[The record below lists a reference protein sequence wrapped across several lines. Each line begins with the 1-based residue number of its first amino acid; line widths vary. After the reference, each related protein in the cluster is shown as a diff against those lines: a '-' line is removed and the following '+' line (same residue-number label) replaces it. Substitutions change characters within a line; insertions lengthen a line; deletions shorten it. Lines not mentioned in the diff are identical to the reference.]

1 MAEELEIKL
10 SLTPGA
16 LNQAQEWLSAQAGV
30 SAGPEKTLVNRYYD
44 TPGGDLNRQKVA
56 LRVRQAG
63 DEYIQTLK
71 TQGEF
76 VDGAH
81 RRQEWEWPLMGTDLN
96 IGLIADTPVGQDVNL
111 ADLSPVFETNFVRR
125 ILMLENAEA
134 TIECALDQGSILAD
148 GRQRDL
154 CELELELKQGASTA
168 LLDWAWSLAATVPV
182 FLNLISKAEQGYALA
197 GLYRPVPLGDEDS
210 LVNRV
215 LHGLSRAWLSGAVDA
230 ALAQDLESLQR
241 RGSLPATLVSDLAW
255 LNERLDAGAT
265 VADLAAGSTRPGQ
278 LQLSLLALPEMG

>member
-10 SLTPGA
+10 SLTPVA
-16 LNQAQEWLSAQAGV
+16 LDQAAEWLSAQTGV
-30 SAGPEKTLVNRYYD
+30 SIGAEKTLINRYYD
-44 TPGGDLNRQKVA
+44 TPAGDLNHQKVA

-63 DEYIQTLK
+63 DKYIQTLK

-81 RRQEWEWPLMGTDLN
+81 CRQEWEWPLTGSDLD

-111 ADLSPVFETNFVRR
+111 ANLRPVFETNFVRR
-125 ILMLENAEA
+125 ILMLESAEA

-148 GRQRDL
+148 NRRRDL
-154 CELELELKQGASTA
+154 CELELELKRGDPAA
-168 LLDWAWSLAATVPV
+168 LLDWACALAAQVPV

-197 GLYRPVPLGDEDS
+197 GVHQPVPLGDDEP

-215 LHGLSRAWLSGAVDA
+215 FHGLSRAWLTGAADTSLMKDVDSLLETGRVPA
-230 ALAQDLESLQR
+230 AQLTELDWLKARLE
-241 RGSLPATLVSDLAW
+241 
-255 LNERLDAGAT
+255 AGET
-265 VADLAAGSTRPGQ
+265 VAELAADSTRLGQ
-278 LQLSLLALPEMG
+278 LQLALLD

>member
-10 SLTPGA
+10 SLTPGD
-16 LNQAQEWLSAQAGV
+16 LNQAGQWLSAQAGV
-30 SAGPEKTLVNRYYD
+30 SKGPEKTLVNRYYD
-44 TPGGDLNRQKVA
+44 TPSGDLNRQKVA

-63 DEYIQTLK
+63 DDYIQTLK
-71 TQGEF
+71 TKGDF
-76 VDGAH
+76 MDGAH

-125 ILMLENAEA
+125 ILMLESAEA

-148 GRQRDL
+148 DRRRDL

-168 LLDWAWSLAATVPV
+168 LLAWARELAARVPV

-197 GLYRPVPLGDEDS
+197 GLHQPVAPGGNES
-210 LVNRV
+210 LLNRV
-215 LHGLSRAWLSGAVDA
+215 FHGLSRAWLSGTADPSLV
-230 ALAQDLESLQR
+230 QDLASLQER
-241 RGSLPATLVSDLAW
+241 ESLPAALLSDLAW
-255 LNERLDAGAT
+255 LQERLEAGEP
-265 VADLAAGSTRPGQ
+265 VSELAAGSTRLGK
-278 LQLSLLALPEMG
+278 LQLSLLAC